1 MRLVGFQSSEARSL
15 NSPPRLRSA
24 FLFCQS
30 EQRINFQLVFSGEFP
45 LISVSHKKETPSL
58 MRLVCAQTFQ

>member
-1 MRLVGFQSSEARSL
+1 MCLAWFQFSEARSL
-15 NSPPRLRSA
+15 NPPPRLRSA

-30 EQRINFQLVFSGEFP
+30 QQRINLQLVFSREFP

-58 MRLVCAQTFQ
+58 MRLVCARTFQ